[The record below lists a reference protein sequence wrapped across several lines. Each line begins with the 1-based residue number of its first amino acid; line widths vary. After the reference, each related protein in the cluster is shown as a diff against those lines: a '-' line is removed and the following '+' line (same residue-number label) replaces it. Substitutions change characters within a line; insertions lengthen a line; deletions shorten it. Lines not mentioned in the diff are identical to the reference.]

1 MAPRRSLAGL
11 DPRRLRLALALFFLA
26 LAVPAGLLV
35 HQAYGQLK
43 WEAFHQYRTLSE
55 ELATRIDGRI
65 GRLIAKEESRSY
77 ADYGFLV
84 VAGDP
89 AANFLQPSPLSAFPV
104 SSDIPGL
111 VGYFQ
116 VDAKGDFSTPLVPA
130 SRSLAASY
138 GISGPELVERRDLQD
153 RILRILSR
161 NHLVQ
166 EPRAADRKAKLGK
179 ADAGAS
185 ERSTPA
191 SSGRLGTWSNV
202 TGGEFS
208 RSEARPA
215 LKDKAEAQAAF
226 DRLDQIREEP
236 TREKAAELAAAPEP
250 RDGMGLKHQQALEEE
265 GKGMPSRQA
274 ASTSWAR
281 GMRKE
286 RSFLPEQNRALPQDE
301 QEEDAAT
308 APALRVSIFESE
320 LDPFQ
325 LSLLDNG
332 YFVLY
337 RKVWRNGERSI
348 QGALIEQGAFLR
360 GTVEAAFRDTVLSRM
375 SDLAVAYRGRVLAV
389 FSARTGRDYL
399 SSNVELKA
407 DPLYRT
413 RLSTPASDLE
423 LLFSLDRLPPGP
435 GARVLGWTTATLAL
449 VLCGG
454 FLLMDR
460 LGRKQI
466 ALTRQQQDFVSAVS
480 HELKTPLTSIRMYA
494 EMLRE
499 GWADEGRKRTYYAFI
514 CEESERLTRLINNVL
529 QLARLTRNELRVD
542 PKIAT
547 LGELTEGL
555 RPKIDSLIDRAGF
568 VLDLDCDACAE
579 LAIKVDEDFLAQILI
594 NLVDNAVKFAR
605 DAERKEVR
613 IACRLP
619 EPGQVQISVRDY
631 GPGVPRDQMKK
642 IFKLFYRSGNEL
654 TRETVG
660 TGIGLAL
667 VRELT
672 LAMGGYIDLVNAQ
685 PGAEFRLTF
694 PSPVEVEVSKRRERS
709 QRRF

>member
-1 MAPRRSLAGL
+1 
-11 DPRRLRLALALFFLA
+11 
-26 LAVPAGLLV
+26 
-35 HQAYGQLK
+35 
-43 WEAFHQYRTLSE
+43 
-55 ELATRIDGRI
+55 
-65 GRLIAKEESRSY
+65 
-77 ADYGFLV
+77 
-84 VAGDP
+84 
-89 AANFLQPSPLSAFPV
+89 
-104 SSDIPGL
+104 
-111 VGYFQ
+111 
-116 VDAKGDFSTPLVPA
+116 
-130 SRSLAASY
+130 
-138 GISGPELVERRDLQD
+138 
-153 RILRILSR
+153 
-161 NHLVQ
+161 
-166 EPRAADRKAKLGK
+166 
-179 ADAGAS
+179 
-185 ERSTPA
+185 
-191 SSGRLGTWSNV
+191 
-202 TGGEFS
+202 
-208 RSEARPA
+208 

-226 DRLDQIREEP
+226 DRLDQFQEAP
-236 TREKAAELAAAPEP
+236 AREKAAELAAAPEP
-250 RDGMGLKHQQALEEE
+250 SEGLGLKHQQVLEEV

-274 ASTSWAR
+274 TGASWGRA
-281 GMRKE
+281 MRKE
-286 RSFLPEQNRALPQDE
+286 RSFLPEPSLTRPPDE
-301 QEEDAAT
+301 QEEAAAP

-348 QGALIEQGAFLR
+348 QGALIEQGVFLR

-375 SDLAVAYRGRVLAV
+375 SDLAVAFRGRVLAV
-389 FSARTGRDYL
+389 FSAPTGRAYL
-399 SSNVELKA
+399 SSATELKA
-407 DPLYRT
+407 DPLYRM

-423 LLFSLDRLPPGP
+423 LLFSLDRLPAGP
-435 GARVLGWTTATLAL
+435 GARVLGWTAATLAL

-499 GWADEGRKRTYYAFI
+499 GWADEGRKRTYYTFI
-514 CEESERLTRLINNVL
+514 CEESERLTRLIDNVL

-542 PKIAT
+542 LKLTT

-555 RPKIDSLIDRAGF
+555 RPKIASLIDRAGF
-568 VLDLDCDACAE
+568 VLDLDCGECAG

-605 DAERKEVR
+605 DAERNEVR
-613 IACRLP
+613 IACRLS

-672 LAMGGYIDLVNAQ
+672 LAMGGRVDLVSAQ

-694 PSPVEVEVSKRRERS
+694 PAAVEAEITRR
-709 QRRF
+709 